1 MEKFTAS
8 RMINSIVFLAIG
20 GIILISA
27 MLRGRFFN
35 IAKYTIE
42 YFQSTPDIPDDYTID
57 GVSYQG
63 SFSQQWVAENLSTR
77 KYGIF
82 YRLIND
88 VILDNTLY
96 GFLFLA
102 LLLVFIPLL
111 IWSVVLKAPAAYW
124 TSIGSSFIAIV
135 IIMGTGGPK
144 VSEELIQ
151 AINEVG
157 TEKLSK
163 RDFPFIVIARNQ
175 LLISIIVKVFFAAGF
190 LILVP
195 FAENLPET
203 FGNFAAYMAESLLWI
218 PFTYFAPVS
227 IVLAFIF
234 LAAEIT
240 LIIIIIGKSLSI
252 LFGRISPPVIFH
264 VEELYPHRVF

>member
-1 MEKFTAS
+1 
-8 RMINSIVFLAIG
+8 MITNIVFLAIG

-27 MLRGRFFN
+27 LLRGRFFN

-42 YFQSTPDIPDDYTID
+42 YFKSNPDIPDDYTKD
-57 GVSYQG
+57 GVTYQG
-63 SFSQQWVAENLSTR
+63 SYSQQWVVENLATR
-77 KYGIF
+77 RYGVF

-88 VILDNTLY
+88 IILDNTLY

-102 LLLVFIPLL
+102 LLLIFIPLL
-111 IWSVVLKAPAAYW
+111 VWSTVLRAQADYW
-124 TSIGSSFIAIV
+124 PSIGASLIAVV

-151 AINEVG
+151 SIDEVG

-175 LLISIIVKVFFAAGF
+175 LLISIIVKIFFAAGF

-195 FAENLPET
+195 FAEDLPAS
-203 FGNFAAYMAESLLWI
+203 FGYSAAYIADVFLWI

-240 LIIIIIGKSLSI
+240 LVIIIIGKSLSI

-264 VEELYPHRVF
+264 IEELYPHRVF